1 MERGMNFL
9 RDLRRFWAD
18 ESGPDLIEWVVVT
31 VILTLAMYAILQ
43 ALGPEIEQFLQ
54 TVGLR

>member
-1 MERGMNFL
+1 MNL

-18 ESGPDLIEWVVVT
+18 ESGPDLVEWVVVT

-43 ALGPEIEQFLQ
+43 ALGPEIEQFLEM
-54 TVGLR
+54 VGVG